1 MEIQYP
7 LDNLIPEI
15 VSDSNMYSGYDYV
28 ISHLESKEQ
37 RAKYAPD
44 KEPKTEYDFN
54 TPEEYT
60 AYLKQQIYAAKV
72 RDAIIGTLKRQIADG
87 SFRITLKDVKT
98 LRVKDGPKERECQA
112 PKVPKRVG
120 CHCIM
125 VVVEKYTYPSLIHN
139 TGASIKGRGMHWM
152 HHIIEDDIKAVPGLF
167 THYYK
172 NDISHYYDSIS
183 QERCNSS

>member
-7 LDNLIPEI
+7 IDNLIPEI

-54 TPEEYT
+54 TPEEYA
-60 AYLKQQIYAAKV
+60 AYLEQQIYAAKV

-98 LRVKDGPKERECQA
+98 LRV
-112 PKVPKRVG
+112 
-120 CHCIM
+120 
-125 VVVEKYTYPSLIHN
+125 
-139 TGASIKGRGMHWM
+139 
-152 HHIIEDDIKAVPGLF
+152 
-167 THYYK
+167 
-172 NDISHYYDSIS
+172 
-183 QERCNSS
+183 

>member
-87 SFRITLKDVKT
+87 TFRITLKDVKT
-98 LRVKDGPKERECQA
+98 LRVKDGCT
-112 PKVPKRVG
+112 G
-120 CHCIM
+120 CTILLRMILRRCRDCLP
-125 VVVEKYTYPSLIHN
+125 T
-139 TGASIKGRGMHWM
+139 TIKMTFP
-152 HHIIEDDIKAVPGLF
+152 IITTA
-167 THYYK
+167 
-172 NDISHYYDSIS
+172 
-183 QERCNSS
+183 

>member
-87 SFRITLKDVKT
+87 TFIFSVTVFLMSSKIFLASSAPLMRARI
-98 LRVKDGPKERECQA
+98 RSA
-112 PKVPKRVG
+112 F
-120 CHCIM
+120 
-125 VVVEKYTYPSLIHN
+125 
-139 TGASIKGRGMHWM
+139 AS
-152 HHIIEDDIKAVPGLF
+152 
-167 THYYK
+167 
-172 NDISHYYDSIS
+172 
-183 QERCNSS
+183 